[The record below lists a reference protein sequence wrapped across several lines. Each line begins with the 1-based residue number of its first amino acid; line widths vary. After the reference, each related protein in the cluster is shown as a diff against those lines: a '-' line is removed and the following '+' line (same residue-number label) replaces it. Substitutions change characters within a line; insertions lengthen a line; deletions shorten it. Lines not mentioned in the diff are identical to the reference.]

1 MNEAT
6 SPQSEPQASVP
17 AQSAGQA
24 AISQAVPIAEQ
35 PSDAAE
41 VARAARLLHDGGLV
55 AFPTETVYGL
65 GADAGNAEAVARLY
79 KVKKRPDTHPVIV
92 HLSDV
97 EQLHDW
103 AAEVPE
109 GALRLAERFWPGPLT
124 LVLKRAAGVPDAVTG
139 GQDTVGLRIPS
150 HPMALALLRQF
161 RQVGEAPIPTA
172 SSFNQYGSTPASTVA
187 STPRLRGGIAAPS
200 ANRYGRISPTRA
212 EHVRGDLG
220 EEVDLILNG
229 GACEVGIESTIVDYS
244 SGHPVLL
251 RPGGLLAG
259 RIAEVAGEELLLPGD
274 SAPRAPG
281 SHAAHYAPR
290 ARLKLLR
297 RTDIIEYLAQHKG
310 QRVAALALEVS
321 VARLAAQ
328 YTVVMPAVAAGYA
341 RMLYAN
347 LRHLDASGADM
358 ILVELPPDTPAW
370 APVLD
375 RLRRAAHDEP
385 LAPREPG
392 RWGQFKR
399 KAAAGMDVEAEG
411 VEGANAVLQ
420 GAEGDTTES
429 L

>member
-1 MNEAT
+1 MNETT
-6 SPQSEPQASVP
+6 SPQSGPPPSESLQSASVRD
-17 AQSAGQA
+17 AL
-24 AISQAVPIAEQ
+24 ITDQ

-124 LVLKRAAGVPDAVTG
+124 LVLKRAVGVPDAVTG
-139 GQDTVGLRIPS
+139 GQATVGLRIPS

-161 RQVGEAPIPTA
+161 REAGSENEAAAA
-172 SSFNQYGSTPASTVA
+172 STFNQYGSPPVA
-187 STPRLRGGIAAPS
+187 SAPRLRGGIAAPS

-212 EHVRGDLG
+212 EHVRSDLG
-220 EEVDLILNG
+220 DDVDCILNG

-251 RPGGLLAG
+251 RPGGLSAA

-274 SAPRAPG
+274 NAPRAPG

-411 VEGANAVLQ
+411 VDGGNAVMQ
-420 GAEGDTTES
+420 AAEGDGAES

>member
-1 MNEAT
+1 L
-6 SPQSEPQASVP
+6 QSASVRD
-17 AQSAGQA
+17 AL
-24 AISQAVPIAEQ
+24 ITDQ

-124 LVLKRAAGVPDAVTG
+124 LVLKRAVGVPDAVTG
-139 GQDTVGLRIPS
+139 GQATVGLRIPS

-161 RQVGEAPIPTA
+161 REAGSENEAAAA
-172 SSFNQYGSTPASTVA
+172 STFNQYGSPPVA
-187 STPRLRGGIAAPS
+187 SAPRLRGGIAAPS

-212 EHVRGDLG
+212 EHVRSDLG
-220 EEVDLILNG
+220 DDVDCILNG

-251 RPGGLLAG
+251 RPGGLSAA

-274 SAPRAPG
+274 NAPRAPG

-411 VEGANAVLQ
+411 VDGGNAVMQ
-420 GAEGDTTES
+420 AAEGDGAES

>member
-1 MNEAT
+1 MNDIT
-6 SPQSEPQASVP
+6 PRQTEPDSSAPVQVAASVD
-17 AQSAGQA
+17 QR
-24 AISQAVPIAEQ
+24 
-35 PSDAAE
+35 SDEAE

-65 GADAGNAEAVARLY
+65 GTDAGNAEAVARLY

-92 HLSDV
+92 HLADV

-139 GQDTVGLRIPS
+139 GQVTVGLRIPS

-161 RQVGEAPIPTA
+161 REAGSENEAAAA
-172 SSFNQYGSTPASTVA
+172 STFNQYGSPPVA
-187 STPRLRGGIAAPS
+187 VAPRLRGGIAAPS

-212 EHVRGDLG
+212 EHVRSDLG
-220 EEVDLILNG
+220 DDVDCILNG

-251 RPGGLLAG
+251 RPGGLSAA
-259 RIAEVAGEELLLPGD
+259 RIAEVAGEALLQPSDG
-274 SAPRAPG
+274 APRAPG

-399 KAAAGMDVEAEG
+399 KAAAGLDVEAEG
-411 VEGANAVLQ
+411 VDGGNVVL
-420 GAEGDTTES
+420 
-429 L
+429 